1 MRSFLNEFLPHW
13 RCYRGRNR
21 RTIAGA
27 PGQQHPWTCAAH
39 IVLLSANEAARPDS
53 AEFTVAVRRAADA
66 AIAGSASLCAS
77 RSRVPAAS
85 RPRRRFDQ
93 MQHGAGLRG
102 RRPVE
107 RMPGPR
113 ARTEVEWSESPRLD
127 ALSDILETQIKPPVT
142 GGRAGVL
149 INSDASGRAGTIRSF
164 WSTPNDRAYC
174 AKLITEFDL
183 NFPIRG
189 WNNSIAEVFNG
200 ESTAVYESQ
209 GSAFDALLT
218 HIRFRF
224 DPAWVD
230 HYRSANLSNDQQSA
244 VLCTAL
250 GYTAFII
257 PMLFALFLLLAAK
270 GGAQQRVVNL
280 DRLNRIRRH
289 AGKTELLEHV
299 EAFTSLQAQHEGDR
313 THTDAN
319 TRIGRRLHHVRGH
332 LARRGYNVFWRSPH
346 LRGNA
351 RLGVVRSRTV
361 KLSFR

>member
-1 MRSFLNEFLPHW
+1 MRLLDLIAQSSPSQSGVPPTRQLPGPHHFAQAVQECPLRLVLADDLI
-13 RCYRGRNR
+13 RCSTALAYAEGDR
-21 RTIAGA
+21 
-27 PGQQHPWTCAAH
+27 
-39 IVLLSANEAARPDS
+39 LSGCLDL
-53 AEFTVAVRRAADA
+53 V
-66 AIAGSASLCAS
+66 
-77 RSRVPAAS
+77 RVPS
-85 RPRRRFDQ
+85 
-93 MQHGAGLRG
+93 
-102 RRPVE
+102 E
-107 RMPGPR
+107 RLW
-113 ARTEVEWSESPRLD
+113 VEWSESPRLD

-149 INSDASGRAGTIRSF
+149 INSDASGRTGTIRSF
-164 WSTPNDRAYC
+164 WSTPDDKAHC
-174 AKLITEFDL
+174 AKLIAEFDL

-200 ESTAVYESQ
+200 KSTAVYESQ

-230 HYRSANLSNDQQSA
+230 HYRSANPSNDEQSA

-257 PMLFALFLLLAAK
+257 PILFALFLLLAAK

-361 KLSFR
+361 KLSFH